1 MEFTY
6 YDFLKGHMSSEG
18 GVIVH
23 NLRLLEK
30 LDVVKKLLWLTHK
43 INVDFELISKTTSSN
58 PYEYSHQILLHEDFQ
73 PIITIPSNNPIKM
86 WEASKLLRN
95 YLRYV
100 SVSVRNLN
108 EGMTAS
114 TSFFYN
120 DDFIVPYRIKD
131 ITNET
136 LIAARQS
143 ALQLELHNF
152 DLPISMKEEKKKWYQ
167 FW

>member
-30 LDVVKKLLWLTHK
+30 LDVVKKLLCLTHK

-108 EGMTAS
+108 EGITAS

-152 DLPISMKEEKKKWYQ
+152 DLPISIKEEKKKWYQ

>member
-6 YDFLKGHMSSEG
+6 YDFLKGHVSSEG

-30 LDVVKKLLWLTHK
+30 LDVVKKLLWLTYK
-43 INVDFELISKTTSSN
+43 INVNFELVSKTTSSN
-58 PYEYSHQILLHEDFQ
+58 PYQYSHQILLHEDFQ

-86 WEASKLLRN
+86 WEASKLLRK
-95 YLRYV
+95 YLKYV

-108 EGMTAS
+108 DGMTAS

-143 ALQLELHNF
+143 ALQLEQHNF
-152 DLPISMKEEKKKWYQ
+152 DLTILTKEEKKKWYQ

>member
-1 MEFTY
+1 
-6 YDFLKGHMSSEG
+6 MSSEG

-30 LDVVKKLLWLTHK
+30 LDAVKKLLWLMHK
-43 INVDFELISKTTSSN
+43 IDVNFELVTKTTSSN
-58 PYEYSHQILLHEDFQ
+58 PYECSHQILLHENFQ
-73 PIITIPSNNPIKM
+73 PTIIIPSNNPIKM
-86 WEASKLLRN
+86 WEASKFLRN

-100 SVSVRNLN
+100 SVSIKNLN

-120 DDFIVPYRIKD
+120 DDFIIPYRIKD
-131 ITNET
+131 ITKET

-143 ALQLELHNF
+143 ALQLEQHTF
-152 DLPISMKEEKKKWYQ
+152 DLFISNEKEKKKWFQ

>member
-58 PYEYSHQILLHEDFQ
+58 PYEYSHQILLHEDFR

-143 ALQLELHNF
+143 ALQLEQHTF
-152 DLPISMKEEKKKWYQ
+152 DLFISNEKEKKKWFQ